1 MPPHGHHRGPF
12 PGHRQGQAVGLL
24 SPALACKGDW
34 ILGDGSQRKNPR
46 GWTPEDG
53 SQHTDLR
60 ALCSAAHPSCRTH
73 SSLLLGMC
81 SRPGRG
87 SAKAAG
93 SLQHLPCFCVPVA
106 VVTLGQGS
114 GLAWPWLVQRQPRA
128 GHSCSKLSFLSNGC
142 CNLGAPRGSFP
153 SSFSPK
159 NKGQQQGEPSPVQG
173 VVPAPAPSWVRVARG
188 AGPDAG
194 AAHSRDAASAFHQ
207 AAGAVIDGLFIRFSP
222 AQDVSVR
229 LRKIFLV
236 SASLSILPRLLLPP
250 GSSLPGQVG

>member
-1 MPPHGHHRGPF
+1 MCHHTAPP
-12 PGHRQGQAVGLL
+12 QALSWAQAVGLL
-24 SPALACKGDW
+24 SPALACKGGW
-34 ILGDGSQRKNPR
+34 IPG
-46 GWTPEDG
+46 DG

-128 GHSCSKLSFLSNGC
+128 GQGCSKPSFLSNGC

-153 SSFSPK
+153 SSFPPK
-159 NKGQQQGEPSPVQG
+159 NKGQQWREPAQCRGWFLPRLPAGCAWPGGPGRMQGLLTAEMQ
-173 VVPAPAPSWVRVARG
+173 
-188 AGPDAG
+188 
-194 AAHSRDAASAFHQ
+194 HL
-207 AAGAVIDGLFIRFSP
+207 LFIR
-222 AQDVSVR
+222 
-229 LRKIFLV
+229 
-236 SASLSILPRLLLPP
+236 
-250 GSSLPGQVG
+250 LPGLLGL